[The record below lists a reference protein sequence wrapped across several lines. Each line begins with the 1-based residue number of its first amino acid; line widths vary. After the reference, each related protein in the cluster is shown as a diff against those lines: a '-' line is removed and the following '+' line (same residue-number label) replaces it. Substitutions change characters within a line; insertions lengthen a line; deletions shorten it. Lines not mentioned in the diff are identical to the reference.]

1 MLYFVKT
8 AMFFEESSLDELKSL
23 SGFKI
28 VDKELN
34 NLMVDASSDIDK
46 KMQKKDCTFIHSAF
60 RIDTKGKI
68 SKDDYLGSLYKPV
81 LKVIRGARIGKKDVI
96 VLECYDINNKEG
108 YSAKDVEVNLGK
120 RLIKDGYTADLV
132 DPSRRVYMILLNGNC
147 YVGEE
152 RLGGSERKALDP
164 TRRVA
169 YKVSRAEL
177 KISQAFGE
185 FDIKGNGVAIDLG
198 AAPGGWSAYL
208 AGKGY
213 KVVAID
219 TADLDTA
226 SLSKMGIKSVK
237 AGSKLKN
244 LGKIISGSD
253 VVHLKADSAEAL
265 IALRGMKAD
274 LLADDMNMDCVS
286 SIKEALKY
294 KKFLR
299 KGGVL
304 LMTIKCV
311 TRNAPRYIKEAR
323 KLLAHSFEIKGIKVL
338 PSNRQEMTLCAVY
351 KGRWRKDNQ

>member
-8 AMFFEESSLDELKSL
+8 AMFFEESSLDELKGI

-34 NLMVDASSDIDK
+34 NLIVDASSDINK
-46 KMQKKDCTFIHSAF
+46 KMEKRDCTFIHSAF
-60 RIDTKGKI
+60 RIDTKNKI
-68 SKDDYLGSLYKPV
+68 SKDDYLDSLYKPV
-81 LKVIRGARIGKKDVI
+81 LKVIKGAKIGKKDVI

-108 YSAKDVEVNLGK
+108 HSAKDIEVNLGK
-120 RLIKDGYTADLV
+120 RLIKDGYTADLIN
-132 DPSRRVYMILLNGNC
+132 PSRRVYMILLNGNC

-152 RLGGSERKALDP
+152 RLVGSEMKVLDP

-177 KISQAFGE
+177 KIEQAFEE
-185 FDIKGNGVAIDLG
+185 FKINGNGIAIDLG

-208 AGKGY
+208 ADKGY

-219 TADLDTA
+219 TADLDVKT
-226 SLSKMGIKSVK
+226 LSKIGIKSVK
-237 AGSKLKN
+237 IVSRPKN
-244 LGKIISGSD
+244 LGKNLASAGI
-253 VVHLKADSAEAL
+253 VHLKAGSAESVVML
-265 IALRGMKAD
+265 HGIRAD
-274 LLADDMNMDCVS
+274 LLADDMNMDCSS
-286 SIKEALKY
+286 SIREVIKY

-323 KLLAHSFEIKGIKVL
+323 KLLAPSFEIKGIRVL

-351 KGRWRKDNQ
+351 KGR